1 MNHKEIENI
10 IFDLGGVII
19 NLNIENTFRKFS
31 ELFKKDISVDI
42 FSDHRKYGFFRAYEV
57 GRISDEEFRGHI
69 RELAGF
75 PVEDRQIDDAWIAML
90 MEIPEDR
97 ISWIYEAT
105 RRYNC
110 VVLSNTNSIHV
121 KYFEAFF
128 NKVTPYGYP
137 KDVWQKLYYSH
148 EIGERKP
155 DAAAFEYVLNDSGF
169 DPSKTVLFDDLKDNL
184 ESANKLGIRTEYVV
198 RNQLRKE
205 QLLDEI
211 R

>member
-1 MNHKEIENI
+1 M
-10 IFDLGGVII
+10 
-19 NLNIENTFRKFS
+19 
-31 ELFKKDISVDI
+31 
-42 FSDHRKYGFFRAYEV
+42 
-57 GRISDEEFRGHI
+57 
-69 RELAGF
+69 
-75 PVEDRQIDDAWIAML
+75 
-90 MEIPEDR
+90 
-97 ISWIYEAT
+97 
-105 RRYNC
+105 
-110 VVLSNTNSIHV
+110 
-121 KYFEAFF
+121 
-128 NKVTPYGYP
+128 
-137 KDVWQKLYYSH
+137 WQKLYYSH